1 VRRPLTV
8 FTFRKGEALLGAG
21 LSDPRWFW
29 RQEKGVPL
37 TKYAD
42 DVEGEEEGGRE
53 EDEEWGAQ
61 EDEGVG
67 ERKIGEEE
75 RKRKGVEE
83 KEEEEEWGVKDEDD
97 GFVTSGEGTKQA
109 WINRKTG
116 EVHDPDTKLT
126 RVEDITSDEVLDSDV
141 F

>member
-1 VRRPLTV
+1 M
-8 FTFRKGEALLGAG
+8 LGAG

-37 TKYAD
+37 TAYAD
-42 DVEGEEEGGRE
+42 DVESEEEGGRE
-53 EDEEWGAQ
+53 EEDEEWGVQ

-75 RKRKGVEE
+75 RKRKEVEE
-83 KEEEEEWGVKDEDD
+83 KEEEEEWGVEDEDD
-97 GFVTSGEGTKQA
+97 GFVTCGQGTKQA

-116 EVHDPDTKLT
+116 EVYDPDTKLT

>member
-1 VRRPLTV
+1 M
-8 FTFRKGEALLGAG
+8 LGAG

-29 RQEKGVPL
+29 RKEKGVPL
-37 TKYAD
+37 TACD
-42 DVEGEEEGGRE
+42 DDSEGEEEGGGE
-53 EDEEWGAQ
+53 EEEEEWGVQ
-61 EDEGVG
+61 QDEEGG

-75 RKRKGVEE
+75 MEGKRVGEKEE
-83 KEEEEEWGVKDEDD
+83 EEEEEWGVEDEDD
-97 GFVTSGEGTKQA
+97 GFAISGEGTKQV

-126 RVEDITSDEVLDSDV
+126 RVEDVTSDEVLDSDV